1 MKNFVKLVLTIVLIL
16 AVVLSFGACSSGK
29 PKKSENAIEGKW
41 FLGEDFDEAGFR
53 FPDELEFFADGSMQ
67 GPAGGKYT
75 ISGDRIQIHY
85 TASDSYTYT
94 FKIED
99 NMLRLVDS
107 ETGDYYGEYIY
118 YRESGVKSSD
128 SDSETTT
135 VPEAEKLSASCD
147 HVLDS
152 ATDSKGNIIELVA
165 NDSKTYD
172 GSQSIGLIKN
182 NKWIIEMTD
191 DSPLITDSGVVFG
204 FDGYKN
210 HSIISYE
217 LISDN
222 CFMFTEYE
230 GGSLFWNYE
239 TGKVYRLADT
249 FDDIVKQSIRK
260 YDPDYGYDAGYDS
273 LSEELIL
280 IKENDKGDYTFKIFN
295 TRTMSIVKSF
305 PKNYFHDDYFLKR
318 YVKEFSDGLFFAYRE
333 KNGDSNSI
341 ESGFYD
347 VNGNLVI
354 DFSKFED
361 KYDIKTYPERFID
374 GKTSFIVINASGK
387 EFEITIDKQGN
398 VLSETAV

>member
-1 MKNFVKLVLTIVLIL
+1 MKNFVKLVLPIVLIL

-41 FLGEDFDEAGFR
+41 FLGEDFDDAGFR

-75 ISGDRIQIHY
+75 ISGDRIQIYY

-99 NMLRLVDS
+99 NMLKLVDS

-128 SDSETTT
+128 GDSETTSA
-135 VPEAEKLSASCD
+135 PEAEQLSASCD
-147 HVLDS
+147 YILAQ
-152 ATDSKGNIIELVA
+152 ATDSKGNLLELVA

-191 DSPLITDSGVVFG
+191 DSPLIKDSGVIFG
-204 FDGYKN
+204 FNWYKN
-210 HSIISYE
+210 YSSGHE
-217 LISDN
+217 NAFKFISDS
-222 CFMFTEYE
+222 CMKFTEYE
-230 GGSLFWNYE
+230 EGSLFWNYE
-239 TGKVYRLADT
+239 TGKTYKMADT
-249 FDDIVKQSIRK
+249 FEDIVKDSLRNS
-260 YDPDYGYDAGYDS
+260 DSNS

-280 IKENDKGDYTFKIFN
+280 IREYYKGDYTFRIFN

-305 PKNYFHDDYFLKR
+305 PQNYFI
-318 YVKEFSDGLFFAYRE
+318 VNSIKEISDGLFFAYRE
-333 KNGDSNSI
+333 KNRDSNSS

-354 DFSKFED
+354 DFNKFED
-361 KYDIKTYPERFID
+361 KYNIKTHPERFID
-374 GKTSFIVINASGK
+374 GKTSFRVENESGK
-387 EFEITIDKQGN
+387 KFEITIDKQGN

>member
-1 MKNFVKLVLTIVLIL
+1 MKKFVKLVLPVVLIL

-75 ISGDRIQIHY
+75 ISGDRIQIYY

-99 NMLRLVDS
+99 NMLKLVDS

-182 NKWIIEMTD
+182 NKWVIEMTD
-191 DSPLITDSGVVFG
+191 DSPLIKDSGVIFG
-204 FDGYKN
+204 YNNYKN
-210 HSIISYE
+210 GSVYSAFE

-222 CFMFTEYE
+222 CFKFTEYDE
-230 GGSLFWNYE
+230 GSLFWNYE
-239 TGKVYRLADT
+239 TGKIYKMPDT
-249 FDDIVKQSIRK
+249 FDDIVKNSIRN
-260 YDPDYGYDAGYDS
+260 YFSNSPSGSDAR
-273 LSEELIL
+273 SEELIL
-280 IKENDKGDYTFKIFN
+280 IKEKDKADYTFKIFN

-305 PKNYFHDDYFLKR
+305 PKDYFVNR
-318 YVKEFSDGLFFAYRE
+318 YVQEFSDGLFFAARE

-341 ESGFYD
+341 ESGYYD

-361 KYDIKTYPERFID
+361 KYNINTYPGRFID
-374 GKTSFIVINASGK
+374 GKTSFRVENESGK
-387 EFEITIDKQGN
+387 KFEITIDKQGN

>member
-1 MKNFVKLVLTIVLIL
+1 MKKFIKLVLPIVLIL

-29 PKKSENAIEGKW
+29 TKKSENAIEGKW
-41 FLGEDFDEAGFR
+41 FLGEDFDDAGFR
-53 FPDELEFFADGSMQ
+53 FPDELEFFSDGSMQ

-75 ISGDRIQIHY
+75 ISGDRIQIYY
-85 TASDSYTYT
+85 TAMDSYTYT

-99 NMLRLVDS
+99 NMLKLVDS

-118 YRESGVKSSD
+118 YREAGVKSSD
-128 SDSETTT
+128 GDSETTT
-135 VPEAEKLSASCD
+135 VPEAEQLSASCD
-147 HVLDS
+147 YILAQ
-152 ATDSKGNIIELVA
+152 ATDSKGNYIELVA

-182 NKWIIEMTD
+182 NKWVIEMTD
-191 DSPLITDSGVVFG
+191 DSPLIKDSGVIFG
-204 FDGYKN
+204 FNFYKYGA
-210 HSIISYE
+210 SAFK

-222 CFMFTEYE
+222 CFKIIENNE
-230 GGSLFWNYE
+230 EGSLFWNYE
-239 TGKVYRLADT
+239 TGKIYKMPDT
-249 FDDIVKQSIRK
+249 FDGIVK
-260 YDPDYGYDAGYDS
+260 DS
-273 LSEELIL
+273 LRNSDSNSLGEELIL
-280 IKENDKGDYTFKIFN
+280 IREYDKWNSIYKIFS
-295 TRTMSIVKSF
+295 TKTMSIVKSF
-305 PKNYFHDDYFLKR
+305 PPSYFNTNSI
-318 YVKEFSDGLFFAYRE
+318 KEISDGLFFAE
-333 KNGDSNSI
+333 QKTDGNSKV
-341 ESGFYD
+341 SGFYD

>member
-1 MKNFVKLVLTIVLIL
+1 MKKFIKLVLPIVLIL
-16 AVVLSFGACSSGK
+16 AVVLSFGACSSVK

-41 FLGEDFDEAGFR
+41 FLGEDFDDAGFR

-75 ISGDRIQIHY
+75 ISGDRIQIYY

-99 NMLRLVDS
+99 NMLKLVDS

-128 SDSETTT
+128 GDSETTT

-182 NKWIIEMTD
+182 NKWVIEMTD
-191 DSPLITDSGVVFG
+191 DSPLIKDSGVIFG
-204 FDGYKN
+204 YNNYKN
-210 HSIISYE
+210 GSVYSAFE

-222 CFMFTEYE
+222 CFKFTEYDE
-230 GGSLFWNYE
+230 GSLFWNYE
-239 TGKVYRLADT
+239 TGKIYKMPDT
-249 FDDIVKQSIRK
+249 FDDIVKNSIRN
-260 YDPDYGYDAGYDS
+260 YLSNSPSGSDAR
-273 LSEELIL
+273 SEELIL
-280 IKENDKGDYTFKIFN
+280 IKEKDKADYTFKIFN

-305 PKNYFHDDYFLKR
+305 PKDYFVNR
-318 YVKEFSDGLFFAYRE
+318 YVQEFSDGLFFAARE

-341 ESGFYD
+341 ESGYYD

-361 KYDIKTYPERFID
+361 KYNINTYPGRFID
-374 GKTSFIVINASGK
+374 GKTSFRVENESGK
-387 EFEITIDKQGN
+387 KFEITIDKQGN